1 MSLDSPIRRAG
12 RFILAGVII
21 GPQIPWTPVIHDK
34 ETIDTLAELGVILLM
49 FSLGLEFSL
58 RKLKQVVSSIEQF
71 KEELGAHP
79 ASRFDLYKCR
89 NGDIVIKRK
98 GDSQGPGESTGYN
111 IYSL

>member
-1 MSLDSPIRRAG
+1 MAADG
-12 RFILAGVII
+12 
-21 GPQIPWTPVIHDK
+21 
-34 ETIDTLAELGVILLM
+34 DTSAHAPRPDRPACQDQDPCDQLL
-49 FSLGLEFSL
+49 SSSEIK
-58 RKLKQVVSSIEQF
+58 KLKQVISSIEKF

-98 GDSQGPGESTGYN
+98 GGSKGPGEPTGYN